1 MIAEGTSDEL
11 KSRVGGER
19 LEVTLRDPAHER
31 LALQALGEE
40 AHAEFPLVIV
50 PGGMNIADAV
60 RALDEAGVTIED
72 IAIRRPTLDDVFLVA
87 HRPRRGGGRKRCMR
101 SSPTRCV
108 ILKRNLIRFRRQ
120 PEMLAGYTIQP
131 IMFVLLFVYVFGGS
145 INTGMDY
152 VDFLIPG
159 ILVQNITFGGA
170 LTAVGLVEDLNKGL
184 IDRFRSLPMARSAV
198 LTGRTLADVVV
209 NILMTVI
216 VIIVGLLVGFSFS
229 NTTVPN
235 VLYGLFL
242 LLLFG
247 YGFSWLFALI
257 GLISTSAENAQQ
269 FGFILIFPLT
279 FISSAF
285 VPVENMPPVLEAFA
299 NVNPFTI
306 TVDAMRHL
314 FVGTPAGNSVWGA
327 TLWSLGLIV
336 VFAPIAV
343 LKYRRVSAR

>member
-1 MIAEGTSDEL
+1 MPEI
-11 KSRVGGER
+11 VG
-19 LEVTLRDPAHER
+19 DS
-31 LALQALGEE
+31 
-40 AHAEFPLVIV
+40 LVIL
-50 PGGMNIADAV
+50 
-60 RALDEAGVTIED
+60 R
-72 IAIRRPTLDDVFLVA
+72 
-87 HRPRRGGGRKRCMR
+87 
-101 SSPTRCV
+101 
-108 ILKRNLIRFRRQ
+108 RNLQRFRRQ

-145 INTGMDY
+145 IRTGMDY

-209 NILMTVI
+209 NILMAVI
-216 VIIVGLLVGFSFS
+216 VIIVGLIVGFSFNS
-229 NTTVPN
+229 DVVN
-235 VLYGLFL
+235 VLYGLVL

-257 GLISTSAENAQQ
+257 GLVSTSAENAQQ

-285 VPVENMPPVLEAFA
+285 VPVDNMPAALQAFA
-299 NVNPFTI
+299 EVNPFTI

-336 VFAPIAV
+336 VFAPLAV

>member
-1 MIAEGTSDEL
+1 MN
-11 KSRVGGER
+11 
-19 LEVTLRDPAHER
+19 EV
-31 LALQALGEE
+31 
-40 AHAEFPLVIV
+40 
-50 PGGMNIADAV
+50 
-60 RALDEAGVTIED
+60 VTD
-72 IAIRRPTLDDVFLVA
+72 SL
-87 HRPRRGGGRKRCMR
+87 
-101 SSPTRCV
+101 V

-327 TLWSLGLIV
+327 TLWSLGLIA

>member
-1 MIAEGTSDEL
+1 MPEI
-11 KSRVGGER
+11 VGDS
-19 LEVTLRDPAHER
+19 V
-31 LALQALGEE
+31 
-40 AHAEFPLVIV
+40 
-50 PGGMNIADAV
+50 
-60 RALDEAGVTIED
+60 
-72 IAIRRPTLDDVFLVA
+72 
-87 HRPRRGGGRKRCMR
+87 
-101 SSPTRCV
+101 V
-108 ILKRNLIRFRRQ
+108 ILRRNLQRFRRQ

-285 VPVENMPPVLEAFA
+285 VPVDNMPPVLEAFA
-299 NVNPFTI
+299 SVNPFTI

-327 TLWSLGLIV
+327 TLWSLGLIA

>member
-1 MIAEGTSDEL
+1 M
-11 KSRVGGER
+11 R
-19 LEVTLRDPAHER
+19 EV
-31 LALQALGEE
+31 
-40 AHAEFPLVIV
+40 
-50 PGGMNIADAV
+50 
-60 RALDEAGVTIED
+60 AGD
-72 IAIRRPTLDDVFLVA
+72 SL
-87 HRPRRGGGRKRCMR
+87 
-101 SSPTRCV
+101 V

-198 LTGRTLADVVV
+198 LTGRTMADVVV
-209 NILMTVI
+209 NLLMTVI
-216 VIIVGLLVGFSFS
+216 VIVVGLIVGFSFS
-229 NTTVPN
+229 TSVPEIA
-235 VLYGLFL
+235 YGIML

-257 GLISTSAENAQQ
+257 GLMATSAENAQQ

-285 VPVENMPPVLEAFA
+285 VPIENMPAALEAFA
-299 NVNPFTI
+299 KVNPFTI

-327 TLWSLGLIV
+327 TLWSIGLIV
-336 VFAPIAV
+336 VFAPVAV